1 MPDVEYKLF
10 CCRELVPTCGFQV
23 QARNEEEIMEHAK
36 VHAERE
42 HGITEMNKETEEKVK
57 AAIKSV
63 KTEVEEKV

>member
-42 HGITEMNKETEEKVK
+42 HGLKEMGEETEEKVK
-57 AAIKSV
+57 GAIKSV